1 MSGSVFIHLCRGR
14 GPDAHREFS
23 DDISE
28 WGKCDKPDFYDS
40 DKAPSTQTMTSGLSP
55 REGKPAKMDWD
66 PEVARRT
73 LAYNAGLYGAA
84 QTMRRQG
91 QIGTGAGVMSDD
103 LPSRLAYQ
111 HLSALAGMAGKV
123 QDAILHNK
131 KIFEQRLLMGEQ
143 AIKQR
148 GFDAWKA
155 HIQKKNCRKQIIQR
169 VVGRIQRGT
178 LARAFFTWRE
188 KFHLVDKHLRIL
200 RKVGRM
206 LLRTRIKYR

>member
-1 MSGSVFIHLCRGR
+1 MFCGNRASGINRQ
-14 GPDAHREFS
+14 FS

-28 WGKCDKPDFYDS
+28 WGKSEKPDFYDS

-55 REGKPAKMDWD
+55 REGKPATMNWD

-91 QIGTGAGVMSDD
+91 QIGSGAATLSDD

-155 HIQKKNCRKQIIQR
+155 HIGKKKSKKQILQR
-169 VVGRIQRGT
+169 VVGRIQRGV

-188 KFHLVDKHLRIL
+188 KFHLVDKNLRMI
-200 RKVGRM
+200 RKVGGALIETRTK
-206 LLRTRIKYR
+206 LR